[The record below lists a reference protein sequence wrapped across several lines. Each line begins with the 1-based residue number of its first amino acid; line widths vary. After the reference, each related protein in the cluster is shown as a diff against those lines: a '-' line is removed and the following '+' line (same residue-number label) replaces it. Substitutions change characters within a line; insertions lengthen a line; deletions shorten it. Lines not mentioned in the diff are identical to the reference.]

1 MANGR
6 FFPIIHPAASML
18 YFPYSSEVIMNVIDI
33 LETAQYVVDKRGQ
46 QTAVLLD
53 LSSWRMLQQ
62 LLEELAEDERLGE
75 LMVAVQNDEKFE
87 GQTAQEVYKAFLLE
101 IE

>member
-1 MANGR
+1 
-6 FFPIIHPAASML
+6 
-18 YFPYSSEVIMNVIDI
+18 MNVIDI